1 MHRSRIVPALI
12 VILLFVP
19 ALNGF
24 GAERQVGLIEAVSL
38 ALKDYHEMRAMKN
51 SVYAQREEV
60 GVARSFLLPR
70 LGFEERALRTNN
82 PTMVFSSKLN
92 EGRFTAEDFN
102 LNALNNPGPTNDFQT
117 LVTFEQPIFQR
128 KAFVGLD
135 MAQKEYAALQ
145 EDYLRKGETTALTVA
160 QTYLQVRLAKET
172 LAVARQAVED
182 AREHL
187 RIADLRFKNGLGLYS
202 DALRGRTRVTES
214 EQRVVSAN
222 KNFVLAKRS
231 LGLLLGL
238 EDPVDIKE
246 EIPDFTVQELA
257 YYTAAAQNRRD
268 LRALKIRWENAQ
280 NGIKLADSGYF
291 PTVSV
296 GGAYQLND
304 PQQVFGSSGESW
316 QVMATLRWD
325 IFDGANR
332 ESKRKKAHFQA
343 AETAEQLNGLKRF
356 IAFKIT
362 EAYLAVDEA
371 GKNTDLSRSAVETAE
386 EGRRLVKARFEN
398 SLAPLVDLLDV
409 QLSLDQARA
418 NRVLRENEF
427 RLAVIRLSYESGT
440 ITQDLNLER

>member
-1 MHRSRIVPALI
+1 MYRSRIVLAI
-12 VILLFVP
+12 MAFLLFIP
-19 ALNGF
+19 ALNGS
-24 GAERQVGLIEAVSL
+24 GAERQVGLAEAINM

-51 SVYAQREEV
+51 SVFAQKEEV
-60 GVARSFLLPR
+60 EVARSFLLPR
-70 LGFEERALRTNN
+70 LSFEERALRTNN

-92 EGRFTAEDFN
+92 EGRFSAQDLN
-102 LNALNNPGPTNDFQT
+102 INALNNPGPTSDFQT
-117 LVTFEQPIFQR
+117 LLTFEQPIFQR

-145 EDYLRKGETTALTVA
+145 EDYLRKSEATAVTVA
-160 QTYLQVRLAKET
+160 QTYLQVRTAKEI
-172 LAVARQAVED
+172 LAVTRKAVED

-187 RIADLRFKNGLGLYS
+187 RIADLRFNNGLGLYS
-202 DALRGRTRVTES
+202 DALRGRTRVTEA
-214 EQRVVSAN
+214 EQKVVSAN

-238 EDPVDIKE
+238 EEPVDIQE
-246 EIPDFTVQELA
+246 ENPDFAIQELT
-257 YYTAAAQNRRD
+257 YYTFASQARRD
-268 LRALKIRWENAQ
+268 LKALKIRWENAQ

-291 PTVSV
+291 PTLSV

-304 PQQVFGSSGESW
+304 PHQVFGSSGESW
-316 QVMATLRWD
+316 QLMATLRWD
-325 IFDGANR
+325 LFDGANR
-332 ESKRKKAHFQA
+332 ESKRKKAHYQA

-356 IAFKIT
+356 ISFKIT

-371 GKNTDLSRSAVETAE
+371 GKNTDLSRSAVQTAE

-418 NRVLRENEF
+418 NLVLRENEF

-440 ITQDLNLER
+440 IIQDLNLER

>member
-1 MHRSRIVPALI
+1 MYRSRIVPAVLAF
-12 VILLFVP
+12 LLFIP
-19 ALNGF
+19 ALNGY
-24 GAERQVGLIEAVSL
+24 GAERQVGLTEAVTM

-51 SVYAQREEV
+51 SVYAQKEEV
-60 GVARSFLLPR
+60 EVARSFLLPR
-70 LGFEERALRTNN
+70 LSFEERALHTNN

-92 EGRFTAEDFN
+92 EGRFSAED
-102 LNALNNPGPTNDFQT
+102 LNIRALNNPGPTNDFQT

-128 KAFVGLD
+128 KAFVGLE

-145 EDYLRKGETTALTVA
+145 EDYVRKSETTALTVA
-160 QTYLQVRLAKET
+160 QTYLQVRTAKET

-187 RIADLRFKNGLGLYS
+187 RIAELRFNNGLGLYS
-202 DALRGRTRVTES
+202 DALRGRTRVSEA
-214 EQRVVSAN
+214 EQRVVSAH

-238 EDPVDIKE
+238 EDAVDILE
-246 EIPDFTVQELA
+246 EVPDFAVQALA
-257 YYTAAAQNRRD
+257 YYQAAAQARRD
-268 LRALKIRWENAQ
+268 LKALKIRWENAR
-280 NGIKLADSGYF
+280 NGIKLADSGYY
-291 PTVSV
+291 PTLSV

-304 PQQVFGSSGESW
+304 PQQAFGSSGESW
-316 QVMATLRWD
+316 QLMATLRWD
-325 IFDGANR
+325 LFDGANR
-332 ESKRKKAHFQA
+332 ESKRKKARFQA

-371 GKNTDLSRSAVETAE
+371 EKNAALSRSTVQTAE
-386 EGRRLVKARFEN
+386 EGRRLVRARFEN

-418 NRVLRENEF
+418 NLVLRENEF

-440 ITQDLNLER
+440 IIQDLNLER

>member
-1 MHRSRIVPALI
+1 MYRSRIVLAI
-12 VILLFVP
+12 MAFLLFIP
-19 ALNGF
+19 ALNGS
-24 GAERQVGLIEAVSL
+24 GAERQVGLAEAITM

-51 SVYAQREEV
+51 SVFAQQEEV
-60 GVARSFLLPR
+60 EVARSFLLPR
-70 LGFEERALRTNN
+70 LSFEERALRTNN
-82 PTMVFSSKLN
+82 PTLVFSSKLN
-92 EGRFTAEDFN
+92 EGRFSAEDLN
-102 LNALNNPGPTNDFQT
+102 INALNNPGPTSDFQT

-145 EDYLRKGETTALTVA
+145 EEYLRKSEATALTVA
-160 QTYLQVRLAKET
+160 HTYLQVRTAKET

-187 RIADLRFKNGLGLYS
+187 RIADLRFTNGLGLYS
-202 DALRGRTRVTES
+202 DTLRGRTRVTEA

-238 EDPVDIKE
+238 EDPVDIQE
-246 EIPDFTVQELA
+246 EIPDFVIQDMA
-257 YYTAAAQNRRD
+257 YYTAASQARRD
-268 LRALKIRWENAQ
+268 LKALKIRWENAK

-291 PTVSV
+291 PTLSV

-304 PQQVFGSSGESW
+304 PHQLFGSSGESW

-325 IFDGANR
+325 LFDGANR
-332 ESKRKKAHFQA
+332 ESKRKKAHYQA

-356 IAFKIT
+356 ISFKIT

-371 GKNTDLSRSAVETAE
+371 GKNADLSRSAVRTAE
-386 EGRRLVKARFEN
+386 EGRRLVMARFEN
-398 SLAPLVDLLDV
+398 ALAPLVDLLDV

-418 NRVLRENEF
+418 NRVMRENEF
-427 RLAVIRLSYESGT
+427 RLAVIRLSFESGT
-440 ITQDLNLER
+440 IIQDLNLER